1 MDVQSII
8 EEVQSIV
15 STGTRVPGF
24 KNKVMV
30 DMDRLAELAEDLRN
44 SVPANI
50 QEAQEVINQK
60 ESIINQAYLEAQRM
74 KSAAGQEA
82 ANIEATAK
90 QEHEAK
96 VDESEV
102 VVTST
107 ARAEEIRDSAMSE
120 AQEIVQDAQR
130 KSYRALN
137 EAESTA
143 GVRRDG
149 SDQYAREVL
158 FNLEELLA
166 DTLGQVRRGIDSLSK
181 DEQTQAVGNN
191 VAA

>member
-30 DMDRLAELAEDLRN
+30 DMDRLAELAEEIRN

-143 GVRRDG
+143 GARRDG